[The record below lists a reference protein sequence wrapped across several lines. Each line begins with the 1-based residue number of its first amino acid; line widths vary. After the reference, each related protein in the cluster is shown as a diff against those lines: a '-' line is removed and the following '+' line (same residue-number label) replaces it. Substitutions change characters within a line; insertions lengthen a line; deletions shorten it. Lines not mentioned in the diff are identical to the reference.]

1 MVFFQD
7 RFCSA
12 AVGQWGNITPLA
24 LLAQQ
29 FVNEGFVNA
38 KHPSDPAF
46 GGVASFYGI
55 NDSFSKV

>member
-12 AVGQWGNITPLA
+12 AVGQWGDVTPLA

-29 FVNEGFVNA
+29 FMNEGFGNT
-38 KHPSDPAF
+38 K
-46 GGVASFYGI
+46 
-55 NDSFSKV
+55 